1 MEGND
6 SRDPF
11 HAPSC
16 DLVSISRNWKCY
28 GTAVGNSST
37 KYGVPKGTRTYVD
50 GKTPRKGADRGLSL
64 PLADGGFNAGV
75 GIRCLAVYEPV

>member
-6 SRDPF
+6 SRDLV
-11 HAPSC
+11 HATSC

-37 KYGVPKGTRTYVD
+37 KYGVPKGYHYSVEPEHT
-50 GKTPRKGADRGLSL
+50 GHSADCQLTEQPCELDVESSTSQL
-64 PLADGGFNAGV
+64 
-75 GIRCLAVYEPV
+75 